1 MAFSKQ
7 TVVAGLLVSLA
18 TSAVAA
24 AAVSSV
30 VVERKSISSVA
41 SARMV
46 AACEAA
52 AEKNGWA
59 LSIAVIDDSGNLL
72 TLRRMEGAGVGTI
85 QFAQDK
91 ARTALRMGRSTGE
104 VAEWVAAAGGR
115 AQIVTS
121 SLNLI
126 AMKGGLPILVD
137 GKVIGAIAASGGQ
150 PQQDEECARVGV
162 EAVMK
167 P

>member
-1 MAFSKQ
+1 MTS
-7 TVVAGLLVSLA
+7 LLALFA

-24 AAVSSV
+24 ATAVSSV

-41 SARMV
+41 SVRMV

-52 AEKNGWA
+52 AEKNGWK
-59 LSIAVIDDSGNLL
+59 LSIVVLDESGNLL

-91 ARTALRMGRSTGE
+91 ARTALRMGRSTGD
-104 VAEWVAAAGGR
+104 VADWVAAAGGR
-115 AQIVTS
+115 AQIVTN

-126 AMKGGLPILVD
+126 AVKGGLPILLD
-137 GKVIGAIAASGGQ
+137 GKVIGAIAASGAQ
-150 PQQDEECARVGV
+150 PQQDEECARAGV
-162 EAVMK
+162 DAVIQ